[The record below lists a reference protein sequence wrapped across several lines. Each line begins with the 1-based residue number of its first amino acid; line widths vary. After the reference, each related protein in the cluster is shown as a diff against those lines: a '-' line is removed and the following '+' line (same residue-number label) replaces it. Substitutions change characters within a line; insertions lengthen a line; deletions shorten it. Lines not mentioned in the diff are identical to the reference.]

1 MLPDPTPSQWGLN
14 LGIWFQN
21 SGVCAEPRE
30 PIKLVKGEMLLTGL
44 GFWGDLGPLLAA
56 TQAGLAQA
64 ERAGLWT
71 GQAEPGER
79 PGGRGRGMPWG
90 RWGKRAVPDPRV
102 TWAYG
107 VLRALKPS
115 GEQLPRQTW
124 LPRLHHGNHPQDCLS
139 RHQL

>member
-1 MLPDPTPSQWGLN
+1 MPDPIPSQWGLN

-21 SGVCAEPRE
+21 SGVCAGPRE

-79 PGGRGRGMPWG
+79 PEGRGRGRPWG
-90 RWGKRAVPDPRV
+90 RRGKRAVSDTTCDV
-102 TWAYG
+102 G
-107 VLRALKPS
+107 VRHPPGSETFRRAASL
-115 GEQLPRQTW
+115 QTELAPTAASW
-124 LPRLHHGNHPQDCLS
+124 KSPTGLS
-139 RHQL
+139 F